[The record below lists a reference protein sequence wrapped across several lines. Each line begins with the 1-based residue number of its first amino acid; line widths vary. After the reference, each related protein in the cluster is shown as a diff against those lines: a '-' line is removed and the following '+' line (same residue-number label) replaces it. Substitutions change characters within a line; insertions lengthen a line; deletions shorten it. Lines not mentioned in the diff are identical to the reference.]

1 MQHRRRLGTTARN
14 STNSHGASF
23 WVGIALLCIAGVA
36 TVITLF
42 VWWLRVRKCTH
53 KRLWESRWPWGRK
66 VESYNFPEDASRL
79 LVHLRPDG
87 NHSAIGMSENCDAVR
102 ATFYPHRARPW
113 HLPAGVSSNY
123 QPWPPCPHSRMV
135 PIPPCAPSH

>member
-1 MQHRRRLGTTARN
+1 MPESTLLSTSALSSISAPSAGYVTTTTPTSTILPASASNQATPSSTLAAAASN

-87 NHSAIGMSENCDAVR
+87 NHS
-102 ATFYPHRARPW
+102 
-113 HLPAGVSSNY
+113 
-123 QPWPPCPHSRMV
+123 
-135 PIPPCAPSH
+135 